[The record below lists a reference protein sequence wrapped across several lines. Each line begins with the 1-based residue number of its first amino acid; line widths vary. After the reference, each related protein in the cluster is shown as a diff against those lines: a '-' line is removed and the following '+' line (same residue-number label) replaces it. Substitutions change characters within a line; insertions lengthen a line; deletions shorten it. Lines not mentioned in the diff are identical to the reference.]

1 MSKLVALVMTVSTL
15 HLICLF
21 SLFLDGDMSSYYGFG
36 MDPSAAGNWL
46 GIPPPPPP
54 DNLVGPGKWF

>member
-1 MSKLVALVMTVSTL
+1 MTVSTL